1 MKYDFSIL
9 NCELPNVIYGVLVSW
24 TGNSVI
30 CQFNLQYFRIRLDV
44 DVYLYTWNNCNSSCF
59 TFSCF
64 SIVLMIFVKRKNIL
78 YNMNIYIYIIV
89 SCMYYTSQ
97 ICRAG
102 GELSTR
108 DLQKMVQ
115 ALPQYSEQIEKL
127 SLHVDV
133 SFMYSWLSLYNDFVW
148 PFSHTKCFF

>member
-1 MKYDFSIL
+1 
-9 NCELPNVIYGVLVSW
+9 
-24 TGNSVI
+24 
-30 CQFNLQYFRIRLDV
+30 
-44 DVYLYTWNNCNSSCF
+44 
-59 TFSCF
+59 
-64 SIVLMIFVKRKNIL
+64 
-78 YNMNIYIYIIV
+78 
-89 SCMYYTSQ
+89 MYYTSQ

-133 SFMYSWLSLYNDFVW
+133 SFMYSWLSLYNDFV
-148 PFSHTKCFF
+148 